1 MQSSFQNHNHPVSHL
16 QVTLTIQLQICS
28 HTEEVFNHAALYD
41 IFRFPTV
48 NLTSMSRRT
57 ALLPFSLS
65 AKQEH

>member
-1 MQSSFQNHNHPVSHL
+1 MQSRFQNHNHPVSHL

-48 NLTSMSRRT
+48 NLTSMSPTT
-57 ALLPFSLS
+57 ASPSELWA
-65 AKQEH
+65 AKQQH